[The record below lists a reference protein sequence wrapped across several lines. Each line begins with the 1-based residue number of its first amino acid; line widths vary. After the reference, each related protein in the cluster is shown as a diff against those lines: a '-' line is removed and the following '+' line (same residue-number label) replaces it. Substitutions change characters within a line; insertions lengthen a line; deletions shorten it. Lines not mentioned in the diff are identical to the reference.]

1 MQKYENVYQLYYLI
15 FMTFIKDFVIW
26 MLKVINCKYCSKLV
40 PNARV
45 CKKEKKYLKNM
56 RILCAIL
63 LEMIMGIE
71 KHVTT
76 FQFPSKEMCRKKE
89 RFSF

>member
-1 MQKYENVYQLYYLI
+1 
-15 FMTFIKDFVIW
+15 
-26 MLKVINCKYCSKLV
+26 
-40 PNARV
+40 
-45 CKKEKKYLKNM
+45 M

-76 FQFPSKEMCRKKE
+76 FQFPSKEMCRKKRKIFVFFLILKWYPPFFLE
-89 RFSF
+89 RIFLKALGTNHEKKIVPPHGNVLYKP